1 MSGNWNDLTPQE
13 KADEFDASFE
23 NPTEYV
29 AEEFP
34 NGAPPPAVIVP
45 DHVIERLQYPNSAN

>member
-1 MSGNWNDLTPQE
+1 MTGNWDDLSPQE

-23 NPTEYV
+23 NPAEYV

-34 NGAPPPAVIVP
+34 NGAPPPATIPQHPV
-45 DHVIERLQYPNSAN
+45 ERLQYPHSN